1 MVKRDQ
7 IIFTHQEIAALI
19 IKHQG
24 IHEGYWSIYVE
35 FGFDAADVNRNGLSL
50 LPTALASVV
59 HVGITRCEA
68 VHPLAV
74 DAAVVNPPEGQSLA
88 AEFPGNGKI
97 RLQ

>member
-7 IIFTHQEIAALI
+7 IIFTHQEIATLI
-19 IKHQG
+19 IKQQG
-24 IHEGYWSIYVE
+24 IHEGHWSIYIE
-35 FGFDAADVNRNGLSL
+35 FGFDAADVNRNGQSL

-68 VHPLAV
+68 IHPLAV
-74 DAAVVNPPEGQSLA
+74 DAAVANPLDGQALA